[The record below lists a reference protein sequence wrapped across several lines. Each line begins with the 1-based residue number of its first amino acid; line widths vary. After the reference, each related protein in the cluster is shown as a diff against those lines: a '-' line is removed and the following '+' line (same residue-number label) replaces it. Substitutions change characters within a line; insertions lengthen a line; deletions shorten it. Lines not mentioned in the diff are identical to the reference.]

1 VTEQA
6 SASMDEYSA
15 GLLDAV
21 TAAVP
26 GWVERC
32 IVSVARTQR
41 LALDGAADA
50 IAAAGSAAQ
59 AEVSQRLR
67 ALLETDVDD
76 QRGNPL
82 DVLRRSVQHATAVLT
97 DLGARPVQRDEF
109 AQRVFPDDIYGLSP
123 AAFSDVSE
131 DLVEPGIMWGA
142 WKAKTVLDR
151 RRSEGRL

>member
-1 VTEQA
+1 MIDPQIPP
-6 SASMDEYSA
+6 MDEYSA
-15 GLLDAV
+15 GLLEAV

-32 IVSVARTQR
+32 VVSVARTQR
-41 LALDGAADA
+41 LTLDGAGEA
-50 IAAAGSAAQ
+50 IAAAGAAAQ
-59 AEVSQRLR
+59 AEVSERLR

-82 DVLRRSVQHATAVLT
+82 DVLRRSVGHATAVLT

-109 AQRVFPDDIYGLSP
+109 AQRVFPDDLFGLSP

>member
-1 VTEQA
+1 
-6 SASMDEYSA
+6 MDEYSA
-15 GLLDAV
+15 ALLDAV

-32 IVSVARTQR
+32 VASVARTQR

-50 IAAAGSAAQ
+50 IAAAGAAAQ
-59 AEVSQRLR
+59 AEVSQRLGT
-67 ALLETDVDD
+67 LLETDVDE

-82 DVLRRSVQHATAVLT
+82 DVLRRSVGHATAVLT
-97 DLGARPVQRDEF
+97 ELGARPVQRDEF
-109 AQRVFPDDIYGLSP
+109 AQRVFPDDVYGLSP

-131 DLVEPGIMWGA
+131 DLTEPGIMWGA